1 MSKTLVEY
9 AKLIREW
16 STERGL
22 HDKDPK
28 KQILKLGEEAGELF
42 SGIAKQKPE
51 MIMDAVG
58 DVFVVLVIY
67 CQQRKVE
74 IDEVLKILLSVNDGQ
89 QVESTDATY
98 YSLKLMHKIGMIAN
112 TTIYSDN
119 ENTILLQVSW
129 ALEELLL
136 VSKACE
142 LDFIDCIDYAYNQ
155 IKNRDGEL
163 RDGTFVKREDL

>member
-1 MSKTLVEY
+1 MSKELIKY
-9 AKLIREW
+9 AELIREW
-16 STERGL
+16 SIKREL

-42 SGIAKQKPE
+42 SGISKNKPE
-51 MIMDAVG
+51 MIKDAIG

-67 CQQRKVE
+67 CQQRKVD
-74 IDEVLKILLSVNDGQ
+74 IDKVLEVLLSVNENK

-112 TTIYSDN
+112 TSIYSENDN
-119 ENTILLQVSW
+119 TTLLQVSW

-142 LDFIDCIDYAYNQ
+142 LEFIECVDYAYNQ
-155 IKNRDGEL
+155 IKDRDGEM
-163 RDGTFVKREDL
+163 RDGTFIKAEDL